1 MATRS
6 EPFSHN
12 GIPLLVVSTI
22 ILLRQCIISFMS
34 ETINTSNRQIA
45 RAAGTV
51 MVAFAL
57 SQLIGLVRGIL
68 VAKTFG
74 LGPEMDAFGA
84 ANVVPNLLFS
94 LVAGGALA
102 SAFVPIFT
110 TKLASNDRPGAWRL
124 VSSVNQPVVDYFDNC
139 QPSGSSLC
147 TSNRAFDMAKISAK
161 PGSALTED
169 ITDHFGGLW
178 RQWDRIGDS

>member
-6 EPFSHN
+6 EPFLH
-12 GIPLLVVSTI
+12 GRIPLLVVSTI
-22 ILLRQCIISFMS
+22 ILLRQCIIPSMS

-57 SQLIGLVRGIL
+57 SQLIGLIRGIL

-110 TKLASNDRPGAWRL
+110 TKLASNDRPG
-124 VSSVNQPVVDYFDNC
+124 
-139 QPSGSSLC
+139 
-147 TSNRAFDMAKISAK
+147 
-161 PGSALTED
+161 
-169 ITDHFGGLW
+169 
-178 RQWDRIGDS
+178 